1 MAIMKM
7 LVTSARDIRYV
18 SKSRKI
24 VDKRID
30 LRQGTTKFS

>member
-7 LVTSARDIRYV
+7 LVTGARDIRYV
-18 SKSRKI
+18 SKSRKN

-30 LRQGTTKFS
+30 LRQGTAKVS